1 MHFDVRSRQVRWNA
15 PIGSCCILNDEIG
28 ICALNYVRPGV
39 FAAVLRAS
47 ALEVSSAERREAI
60 AMTAEMIA
68 AWAEAERNGVVA

>member
-1 MHFDVRSRQVRWNA
+1 M
-15 PIGSCCILNDEIG
+15 
-28 ICALNYVRPGV
+28 NYVRPGV